1 MELCEAS
8 YQTSVSSIEEARKSW
23 EKETEKSL
31 VTFQSI
37 EEDRLSSVRDSLW
50 RAANIASLAAV
61 ADDLSAEEVRKT
73 LETSKLE
80 ETIQAFISENAS
92 GKIRPAPVIFNQQP
106 TSSSLGM
113 GRAADKLDTQSL
125 IVGPVSTPTP
135 SIDAGRETPAVMY
148 RPNNNNSASLSSLRD
163 ISYTYT
169 TTMPRGPFLQRHFSP
184 DLQNNNNEPPPIRPR
199 KPPRLIHY
207 AQGGTLTRNNYS
219 GKH

>member
-1 MELCEAS
+1 MSA
-8 YQTSVSSIEEARKSW
+8 IEEARKSW

-31 VTFQSI
+31 MTFQSI

-50 RAANIASLAAV
+50 RVANIASLAAV

-73 LETSKLE
+73 LETSKLDD
-80 ETIQAFISENAS
+80 TIQAFIAEHAS
-92 GKIRPAPVIFNQQP
+92 GKNRPPPITFDPQP

-135 SIDAGRETPAVMY
+135 SIDMAGRETPAVMY
-148 RPNNNNSASLSSLRD
+148 SRLPSNNNSASLSSLRD
-163 ISYTYT
+163 ISSYTYT

-207 AQGGTLTRNNYS
+207 AQGGTLTRNNFS
-219 GKH
+219 GE